1 MGSTGLRSSL
11 TTHQSQEED
20 TPTLVC
26 LRTSSVGS
34 HSQEVNLTIF
44 ITAIFVSTLMTAL
57 ICALLFLL
65 RVWDPCFT
73 VLRGQYKYY
82 DCEVVMN
89 LVPTSSERT
98 QDPPVPEE
106 DIYTNSM
113 IPCQA
118 RRQGRKQDLEATN
131 PGPKP
136 LPSSKAISETD
147 RTSLPSPIADT
158 ATVPEEITAKKDG
171 DGLLYASVIWEK
183 KKWMKKENERSMDGG
198 KEASS
203 GSYLQEE
210 RCVLGNVGRQNE
222 KGTGGG

>member
-1 MGSTGLRSSL
+1 M
-11 TTHQSQEED
+11 
-20 TPTLVC
+20 
-26 LRTSSVGS
+26 
-34 HSQEVNLTIF
+34 
-44 ITAIFVSTLMTAL
+44 
-57 ICALLFLL
+57 LL
-65 RVWDPCFT
+65 
-73 VLRGQYKYY
+73 
-82 DCEVVMN
+82 
-89 LVPTSSERT
+89 

-158 ATVPEEITAKKDG
+158 ATVPGEGTA
-171 DGLLYASVIWEK
+171 VIWK
-183 KKWMKKENERSMDGG
+183 KKRWMKKENEGSVDGG
-198 KEASS
+198 RDLSS

-210 RCVLGNVGRQNE
+210 RCVLGNVGRRSMSKALEMENLYDE
-222 KGTGGG
+222 L